1 MKFLKQIF
9 GEIESRFDLLNNP
22 LIESFLELKS
32 FQKTN
37 EKRIQSIFVIL
48 SFSLKAHVFNQY
60 DWL

>member
-60 DWL
+60 D